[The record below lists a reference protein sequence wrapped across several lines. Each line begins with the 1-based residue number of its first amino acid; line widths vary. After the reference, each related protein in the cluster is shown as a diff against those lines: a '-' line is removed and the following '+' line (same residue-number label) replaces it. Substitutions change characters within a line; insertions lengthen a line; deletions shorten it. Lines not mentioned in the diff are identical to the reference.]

1 MAIWSRNRFYSG
13 TTETPTFASGD
24 AVSENNSTDGY
35 ITKFVISPM
44 SSVLNRSVWFRTLKY
59 QFLKAFVHKEED
71 RATSANLGVSGA
83 EPTTTKYVTVEQL
96 PSVDKTTND
105 FTGVAGSGT
114 LINNQNTV
122 DIIPVLTGT
131 GKSFVAKLHTDFV
144 AWLLA
149 RTYSPSQLTT
159 AINNAINGSNG
170 SSVFPVGVKIDY
182 TGLTDPDGWLNLCLE
197 YSGNIR
203 SISNTAGTGTL
214 HDNKYQ
220 ALFLHLWT
228 NYANTE
234 GAVSGGRGASAAAD
248 WTANKD
254 IKLPDYRG
262 RVGGYYKLSDVNFG
276 TLGKQI
282 GTETINAIHLPV
294 TAPYG
299 VNNPPH
305 NHGNVVIVNGASS
318 ESLDGDTVGLRAS
331 AGNTDNTTTTISL
344 KTNDIAGGQVADGG
358 QKHFQPTIIQTAIIK
373 Y

>member
-71 RATSANLGVSGA
+71 RATSDDLGVSGA

-122 DIIPVLTGT
+122 DIIPVLTGSN
-131 GKSFVAKLHTDFV
+131 KSFVAKLHADFV

-149 RTYSPSQLTT
+149 RTWLQSELVTLITDTVTNTGIANRIGTITYTAHTT
-159 AINNAINGSNG
+159 DDDVSRNLIIDTRTIGKG
-170 SSVFPVGVKIDY
+170 SSGATLNDDKYETLWKHLYDKY
-182 TGLTDPDGWLNLCLE
+182 PDAICTLNV
-197 YSGNIR
+197 SR
-203 SISNTAGTGTL
+203 
-214 HDNKYQ
+214 
-220 ALFLHLWT
+220 T
-228 NYANTE
+228 N
-234 GAVSGGRGASAAAD
+234 RDAD
-248 WTANKD
+248 WTANRTLTLPKIYGNVLIGKD
-254 IKLPDYRG
+254 STQTEFDTIGETGGEKVHKLTAAEI
-262 RVGGYYKLSDVNFG
+262 SSS
-276 TLGKQI
+276 
-282 GTETINAIHLPV
+282 TINSIDPGAGVQIFPLVNVPADIDAHNNLQ
-294 TAPYG
+294 PY
-299 VNNPPH
+299 
-305 NHGNVVIVNGASS
+305 VVLNAQI
-318 ESLDGDTVGLRAS
+318 T
-331 AGNTDNTTTTISL
+331 
-344 KTNDIAGGQVADGG
+344 
-358 QKHFQPTIIQTAIIK
+358 